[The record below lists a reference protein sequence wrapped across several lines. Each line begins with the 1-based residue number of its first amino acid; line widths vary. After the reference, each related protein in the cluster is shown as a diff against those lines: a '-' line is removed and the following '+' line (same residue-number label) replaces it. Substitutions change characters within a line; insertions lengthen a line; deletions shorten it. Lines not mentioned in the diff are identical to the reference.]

1 MNNMRIY
8 FFGYLMSNVAFFGY
22 RRYRLDN
29 ENHTNNDRSLFVE
42 YSMCICSSGSSSGGS
57 NQTSSFVFVR
67 K

>member
-8 FFGYLMSNVAFFGY
+8 FFGYLMSNVVVFGY

-29 ENHTNNDRSLFVE
+29 ENHTNNDRSLFIE
-42 YSMCICSSGSSSGGS
+42 SSMCICSGGSSSGGS
-57 NQTSSFVFVR
+57 NQASSFVFVR

>member
-1 MNNMRIY
+1 
-8 FFGYLMSNVAFFGY
+8 MSNVVVFGY

-42 YSMCICSSGSSSGGS
+42 SSMCICSGGSSSGGS
-57 NQTSSFVFVR
+57 NQASSFVFVR